1 MNERPPDIEHQL
13 RVWAE
18 DVGNS
23 IPTFRTPESVTLGSS
38 PPPRTQRRRALVTA
52 LVMISVSGV
61 ISLWYTRSAPSS
73 RVAVGLPT
81 SGVDSVTVVH
91 ERVTYRQE
99 AQLTCADAPLARS
112 GAFNAMT
119 IDTWGDAVG
128 EQWRNRV
135 TYPDGT
141 YRDLLVIG
149 EPSRP
154 REVLSS
160 GEAKG
165 DVLGCV
171 VDGNGILVA
180 EPGQGSLY
188 SLNLGR
194 SSALSSGGAPLS
206 PGYAELGT
214 LVAGSVADSEGRQAE
229 LWRQRVTGFAE
240 FDGGRHSLVQTT
252 EWFVESGSGRVL
264 ETRYVT
270 QVQSLGSAQWTAT
283 LIESGTSSVPKT
295 VFDRSGYERVR

>member
-1 MNERPPDIEHQL
+1 MNKRSLDIERQL
-13 RVWAE
+13 RAWAE

-23 IPTFRTPESVTLGSS
+23 IPVFRTPESVGLGS
-38 PPPRTQRRRALVTA
+38 PPPPHTQRRRALVAA
-52 LVMISVSGV
+52 LVTISVSAV
-61 ISLWYTRSAPSS
+61 ASLWYARAAPSS
-73 RVAVGLPT
+73 RVAAGLPA
-81 SGVDSVTVVH
+81 SGVGNVTVVH
-91 ERVTYRQE
+91 ESVAYRQE
-99 AQLTCADAPLARS
+99 AQLTCADAPLSRS
-112 GAFNAMT
+112 GAFNSMT
-119 IDTWGDAVG
+119 IDTWGDAAG
-128 EQWRNRV
+128 ELWRNRV

-194 SSALSSGGAPLS
+194 SARSNGGAPLS
-206 PGYAELGT
+206 PGYAELGMR
-214 LVAGSVADSEGRQAE
+214 VPGSFADSEGRQAE

-240 FDGGRHSLVQTT
+240 FDGGRHPLVQTT
-252 EWFVESGSGRVL
+252 EWFVESGTGRVL
-264 ETRYVT
+264 ETRYVN
-270 QVQSLGSAQWTAT
+270 QVQSLGLAQWTAT
-283 LIESGTSSVPKT
+283 LIESETSSVPKA
-295 VFDRSGYERVR
+295 VFDRSGYEPVR